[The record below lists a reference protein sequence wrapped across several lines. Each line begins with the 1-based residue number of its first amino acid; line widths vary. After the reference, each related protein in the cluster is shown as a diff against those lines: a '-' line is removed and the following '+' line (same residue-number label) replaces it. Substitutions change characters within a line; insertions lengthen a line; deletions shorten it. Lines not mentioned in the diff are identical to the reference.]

1 MIYMWPFDWFF
12 APVNASGILK
22 YKVIIAVLI
31 LLIILVIWFNE
42 TIREE
47 IMRFISHDDVSA
59 ICVINP
65 TIECPNVRGIVKF
78 KENGKK
84 GTVTITFDLSGL
96 TPGEHGAHIHKYG
109 NTLPDY
115 TCHPPDVTGTCCM
128 NAGPHYNPTNKSHG
142 SLDTG
147 HIGDFGNILAD
158 EKGNVYE
165 VMESTTLKLVGA
177 HSIIGRALIIHKN
190 KDDLGHG
197 NNSESK
203 KTGNSGPR
211 VACGVVA
218 HAAAGNTKF
227 CETRGA
233 NVVNS

>member
-1 MIYMWPFDWFF
+1 MFNMIYMWPFDWFY
-12 APVNASGILK
+12 APTKAESVIK
-22 YKVIIAVLI
+22 YKIIIAALVLA
-31 LLIILVIWFNE
+31 IILIIWFNE
-42 TIREE
+42 TIRGEVL
-47 IMRFISHDDVSA
+47 RFISHDDASA

-65 TIECPNVRGIVKF
+65 TIECPNVRGTVKF

-96 TPGEHGAHIHKYG
+96 TPGEHGAHVHKYG
-109 NTLPDY
+109 NTLPSYQESKDGV
-115 TCHPPDVTGTCCM
+115 DGCCM

-165 VMESTTLKLVGA
+165 VMESATLKLTGA
-177 HSIIGRALIIHKN
+177 HRIIGRALIIHKN

-197 NNSESK
+197 NNAESK

-211 VACGVVA
+211 VACGVVGIA
-218 HAAAGNTKF
+218 
-227 CETRGA
+227 
-233 NVVNS
+233 S